1 MNHNEKKAIINE
13 IKNDIQKENEK
24 IYNEIDEIKKKE
36 ISIR

>member
-24 IYNEIDEIKKKE
+24 IYNEIDEKKK
-36 ISIR
+36 RKKFQ